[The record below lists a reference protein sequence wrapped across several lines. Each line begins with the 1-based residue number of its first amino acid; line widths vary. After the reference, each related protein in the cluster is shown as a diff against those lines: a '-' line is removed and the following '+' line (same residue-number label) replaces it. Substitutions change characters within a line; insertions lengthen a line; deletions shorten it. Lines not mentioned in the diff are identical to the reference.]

1 MMKRQLIILFTLALS
16 SLAFGLEEGKIE
28 VKVKCVISGDEI
40 DKEEYTKYKD
50 GKVYFCCGGCKSDF
64 EEDASK
70 FTTAANYQLVAT
82 GQYVQESCPLTARNN
97 KADKQVDVDGL
108 AVTFC
113 CNNCLKKAK
122 ESTDK
127 LSMLF
132 SDATF
137 DKSFGHP
144 KSDVKKPDVKKEKV
158 KKK

>member
-28 VKVKCVISGDEI
+28 ESVKCVISGDPI
-40 DKEEYTKYKD
+40 DTEESAKYKN
-50 GKVYFCCGGCKSDF
+50 GEVYFCCGGCKSDF

-82 GQYVQESCPLTARNN
+82 GQYVQGSCPLTARKN
-97 KADKQVDVDGL
+97 KADKVVAVDGVS
-108 AVTFC
+108 VTFC

-122 ESTDK
+122 KSTDK
-127 LSMLF
+127 VSMLF

-137 DKSFGHP
+137 DKSFG
-144 KSDVKKPDVKKEKV
+144 KPDSDAKKTDAT
-158 KKK
+158 KKKSSKK

>member
-1 MMKRQLIILFTLALS
+1 MKRNLIILFIIALS
-16 SLAFGLEEGKIE
+16 SLVFALEAGEKE
-28 VKVKCVISGDEI
+28 LTVKCVVSGEEV
-40 DKEEYTKYKD
+40 DKDEYTKYKD
-50 GKVYFCCGGCKSDF
+50 GKVYFCCAGCKSDF

-122 ESTDK
+122 KSTDK

-144 KSDVKKPDVKKEKV
+144 KPDVKKTDVKKEKS

>member
-1 MMKRQLIILFTLALS
+1 MKRQLIILFTLALS
-16 SLAFGLEEGKIE
+16 SLAFGLEKGKIE

-64 EEDASK
+64 EADASK

-82 GQYVQESCPLTARNN
+82 GQYVQGSCPLTARKN
-97 KADKQVDVDGL
+97 KADKELAVDGVS
-108 AVTFC
+108 VTFC

-122 ESTDK
+122 KSTDK
-127 LSMLF
+127 VSMLF

-137 DKSFGHP
+137 DKSFGKP
-144 KSDVKKPDVKKEKV
+144 NSDAIKTNVS
-158 KKK
+158 KKKSEKK

>member
-16 SLAFGLEEGKIE
+16 SLAFGLEKGKIE

-64 EEDASK
+64 EADASK

-82 GQYVQESCPLTARNN
+82 GQYVQGSCPLTARKN
-97 KADKQVDVDGL
+97 KADKVVAVDGVS
-108 AVTFC
+108 VTFC

-122 ESTDK
+122 KSTDK
-127 LSMLF
+127 VSMLF

-137 DKSFGHP
+137 DKSFGKP
-144 KSDVKKPDVKKEKV
+144 NSDAIKTNVS
-158 KKK
+158 KKKSAKK

>member
-1 MMKRQLIILFTLALS
+1 MKRNLIILFTIALS
-16 SLAFGLEEGKIE
+16 SLVFAFEAGEKELT
-28 VKVKCVISGDEI
+28 VKCVVSGEKVDKDEV
-40 DKEEYTKYKD
+40 TKYKN
-50 GKVYFCCGGCKSDF
+50 GKVYFCCAGCKSDF

-122 ESTDK
+122 KSTDK

-144 KSDVKKPDVKKEKV
+144 KPDVKKTDVKKEKG

>member
-1 MMKRQLIILFTLALS
+1 MKRQLIIIFTLALS

-64 EEDASK
+64 EADASK

-82 GQYVQESCPLTARNN
+82 GQYVQGSCPLTARKN
-97 KADKQVDVDGL
+97 KADKVVAVDGVS
-108 AVTFC
+108 VTFC

-122 ESTDK
+122 KSTDK
-127 LSMLF
+127 VSMLF
-132 SDATF
+132 SDVTF
-137 DKSFGHP
+137 DKSFGKP
-144 KSDVKKPDVKKEKV
+144 NSDAIKTNVS
-158 KKK
+158 KKKSAKK

>member
-70 FTTAANYQLVAT
+70 
-82 GQYVQESCPLTARNN
+82 
-97 KADKQVDVDGL
+97 
-108 AVTFC
+108 
-113 CNNCLKKAK
+113 
-122 ESTDK
+122 
-127 LSMLF
+127 
-132 SDATF
+132 
-137 DKSFGHP
+137 
-144 KSDVKKPDVKKEKV
+144 
-158 KKK
+158 

>member
-70 FTTAANYQLVAT
+70 FTSAANYQLVAT
-82 GQYVQESCPLTARNN
+82 GQYVQGSCPLTARKN
-97 KADKQVDVDGL
+97 KADNALAVDGVS
-108 AVTFC
+108 VTFC

-122 ESTDK
+122 KSTDK
-127 LSMLF
+127 VSMLF

-137 DKSFGHP
+137 DKSFGKP
-144 KSDVKKPDVKKEKV
+144 NSDAIKTNVS
-158 KKK
+158 KKKSAKK

>member
-28 VKVKCVISGDEI
+28 ESVKCVISGDPI
-40 DKEEYTKYKD
+40 DIEEHAKYKD

-82 GQYVQESCPLTARNN
+82 GQYVQGSCPLTARKN
-97 KADKQVDVDGL
+97 KADKVVAVDGVS
-108 AVTFC
+108 VTFC

-122 ESTDK
+122 KSTDK
-127 LSMLF
+127 VSMLF

-137 DKSFGHP
+137 DKSFG
-144 KSDVKKPDVKKEKV
+144 KPDSDAKKTDAS
-158 KKK
+158 KKKSSKK

>member
-1 MMKRQLIILFTLALS
+1 
-16 SLAFGLEEGKIE
+16 
-28 VKVKCVISGDEI
+28 
-40 DKEEYTKYKD
+40 
-50 GKVYFCCGGCKSDF
+50 
-64 EEDASK
+64 
-70 FTTAANYQLVAT
+70 VAT

-122 ESTDK
+122 KSTDK

-144 KSDVKKPDVKKEKV
+144 KPDVKKTDVKKEKG